1 MRKDDIKIIYY
12 YIARWTTLGLGLS
25 LLNDIVKASSRMS
38 LLYGAGSAWFMLR
51 AYHYN
56 ELLKEELD

>member
-1 MRKDDIKIIYY
+1 MTKDDFKIIHY
-12 YIARWTTLGLGLS
+12 YIARWVTLGLGLS

-38 LLYGAGSAWFMLR
+38 LLYGAESAWFMLR

-56 ELLKEELD
+56 ELLNEELE